1 MYLDSNQIIKYL
13 CAILMSSASILTEK
27 KVFSSHSISQA
38 WIPLLANCII
48 KAVFIVYIEIEWRLR
63 WGVLCFLLKYLSSLS
78 IHFDRKALCLTI
90 GWIAIKVCLSKYQ
103 TNCMTAGNQGKHIV
117 ANVSWYEWFVTYKY
131 ECKKKLTI
139 ISLWDDED

>member
-1 MYLDSNQIIKYL
+1 M
-13 CAILMSSASILTEK
+13 
-27 KVFSSHSISQA
+27 
-38 WIPLLANCII
+38 
-48 KAVFIVYIEIEWRLR
+48 
-63 WGVLCFLLKYLSSLS
+63 SSLS

-117 ANVSWYEWFVTYKY
+117 ANLSWYEWFVTYKY

-139 ISLWDDED
+139 MSLWADEDYIYKIKILSPYDAIKPLYSC